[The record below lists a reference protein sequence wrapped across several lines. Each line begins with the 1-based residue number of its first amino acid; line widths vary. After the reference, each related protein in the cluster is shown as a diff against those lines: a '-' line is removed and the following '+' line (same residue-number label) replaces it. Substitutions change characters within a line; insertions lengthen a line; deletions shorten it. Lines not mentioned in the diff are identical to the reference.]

1 MQNSWYFHVQ
11 TNLRKKNSGYN
22 TNTPLPPK
30 NSRIGEEKE
39 SNEHV
44 KQQHTTTKAGKKI
57 NNVKDHYF
65 T

>member
-1 MQNSWYFHVQ
+1 MFKQ
-11 TNLRKKNSGYN
+11 TSGKKIQDI
-22 TNTPLPPK
+22 TPLPPK